1 MSPFSRC
8 TSVSE
13 VVAAWKLMFNF
24 EMGKAAWSREEM
36 VPSGIESVKG
46 VQSTFMGF
54 RTDELAPE
62 RVKVLGDGRFG
73 RI

>member
-1 MSPFSRC
+1 
-8 TSVSE
+8 
-13 VVAAWKLMFNF
+13 MFNF